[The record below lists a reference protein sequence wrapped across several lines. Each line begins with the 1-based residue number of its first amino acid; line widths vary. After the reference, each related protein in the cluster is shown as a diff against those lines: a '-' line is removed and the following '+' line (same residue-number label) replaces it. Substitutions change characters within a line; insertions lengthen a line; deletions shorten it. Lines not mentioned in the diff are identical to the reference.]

1 MNQYILTVEG
11 AQALRMIGK
20 PVQAGDDYDP
30 TGVSATV
37 LRKYARNGFI
47 QPKGGEATMDGR
59 TAPRHTNDSTIARL
73 RIERGLTQTQLA
85 RLVGCP
91 QQTITRWETGQRN
104 PGMKS
109 LVKLA
114 RALGCTLDELVE

>member
-1 MNQYILTVEG
+1 MSQYILTADG
-11 AQALRMIGK
+11 AHALRLIGK
-20 PVQAGDDYDP
+20 QVQAGDDYDP
-30 TGVSATV
+30 AGFSETV
-37 LRKYARNGFI
+37 LRKYVRNGFI
-47 QPKGGEATMDGR
+47 EPKGGETMDGR
-59 TAPRHTNDSTIARL
+59 TAPRHTNDSTLARL
-73 RIERGLTQTQLA
+73 RMERGLTQAQLA
-85 RLVGCP
+85 GLVGCP

>member
-1 MNQYILTVEG
+1 
-11 AQALRMIGK
+11 
-20 PVQAGDDYDP
+20 
-30 TGVSATV
+30 
-37 LRKYARNGFI
+37 
-47 QPKGGEATMDGR
+47 MDGR

-73 RIERGLTQTQLA
+73 RMERGLTQTQLA
-85 RLVGCP
+85 ELIGCP

-114 RALGCTLDELVE
+114 RALECTLDDLVE

>member
-1 MNQYILTVEG
+1 MNQYILTSEG
-11 AQALRMIGK
+11 AQALQMVGEQVR
-20 PVQAGDDYDP
+20 AGDDYDQA
-30 TGVSATV
+30 GVSATV
-37 LRKYARNGFI
+37 LRKYVRNGFI
-47 QPKGGEATMDGR
+47 QPKGGDATMDGR
-59 TAPRHTNDSTIARL
+59 TAPRHTNNSTIARL

-85 RLVGCP
+85 GLVGCP